1 MKETIFNKESNKY
14 ILVEN
19 RTTTFTTYSL
29 FIELEGNRMPL
40 ITYTT
45 YKDNKE
51 DTIHKSALYRKGQIK
66 AKKLLQIS
74 KPDFKYKCDH
84 NLLDF

>member
-1 MKETIFNKESNKY
+1 MKETVINKEDNKY
-14 ILVEN
+14 ILVEKKSN
-19 RTTTFTTYSL
+19 TFTTYSL
-29 FIELEGNRMPL
+29 FIELEGNRIPL

-45 YKDNKE
+45 YQDSKA

-66 AKKLLQIS
+66 AKNLLQIS